1 MNNLIGSFKVQVE
14 DKLAAFEKRQV
25 STEYKV
31 GDIVKMLSLVESF
44 TTTYDTEAVQT
55 RNEISQITSSLG
67 ETRVMTNCLE

>member
-14 DKLAAFEKRQV
+14 DKLAVFEKRQV

-55 RNEISQITSSLG
+55 RSEISQITSSLG